1 MTFFSKLNIPQRQIN
16 SLKNGDKWAPKRVI
30 VLLEAS
36 FFFKQKHHIR
46 AEDPSSAESSK
57 THIFFFQKWELV
69 LLFPHHLFLL
79 KGKLWRW
86 HLNSRYRMGFSSIWW
101 KEQVTLISAHWSVQI
116 FEKSKMKKEYCL
128 SLKYGKAVAK
138 ILKMHFFY
146 KVFYFLVFCLQ
157 HVIDILFVME
167 KFSRAIWKISRP
179 GKDRRVLLKQK
190 PVWVLLQK
198 NP

>member
-1 MTFFSKLNIPQRQIN
+1 MLGWFFTILLWYLSLTPYLKVTSNHAQLFSILLLTFFSKLNIPQRQIN

-86 HLNSRYRMGFSSIWW
+86 HLNSRYRMGFGSIWW

-138 ILKMHFFY
+138 KY
-146 KVFYFLVFCLQ
+146 
-157 HVIDILFVME
+157 
-167 KFSRAIWKISRP
+167 
-179 GKDRRVLLKQK
+179 
-190 PVWVLLQK
+190 
-198 NP
+198 